1 VLRNPSYDARAM
13 LEGMGPVLDSL
24 VDGMQVCVV
33 SYVELNGGGM
43 QTGAAVVEL
52 LSMGGWF

>member
-1 VLRNPSYDARAM
+1 M